1 MGNFDWSRHG
11 CVSNWARNRPAIS
24 SYYFRQPAQSMI
36 PLHQSRKMPAKRTS
50 SYYKPAK
57 RSSRNTRQR
66 LADTCLSD
74 PTPSQNPVDIKCEAK
89 KFFHRSYH
97 GRTVGRIEQKATIA
111 AYLDG
116 PFGLKG
122 LYIAGHPGTGKT
134 AVMTEL
140 LMERDEK
147 THFMVNCI
155 MMGSVKAVTNSIT
168 KHFKV
173 ARMEDLGKVTII
185 LDEVDFLAEKDLNFV
200 TLLYSRS
207 ADLKVIGIANTLD
220 LAITKL
226 PNYTQPVS
234 FPPYSVQDI
243 TAIIANRLEIAN
255 KELQLESVK
264 LLDPLAIELCARK
277 VATTGDLR
285 KALEIIQLAIE
296 AAPAPTATS
305 TVLIDLPVLL
315 KTMEKLMPAT
325 TQNTLSKVSKSL
337 EQCNLHQ
344 KLIII
349 ALLLLRKEKL
359 EARPTLMTV
368 MQEYLRITTVG
379 KLGDALS
386 RSDFLDAI
394 ANLESLG
401 VTRML
406 KAPGSTGASNHNNN
420 ASGKAMDRWSCKVS
434 VEADPG
440 ELNQCMTTGNP
451 LLAAL
456 IK

>member
-1 MGNFDWSRHG
+1 
-11 CVSNWARNRPAIS
+11 
-24 SYYFRQPAQSMI
+24 
-36 PLHQSRKMPAKRTS
+36 MPAKRTS
-50 SYYKPAK
+50 SFYRPAK
-57 RSSRNTRQR
+57 RSTRKR
-66 LADTCLSD
+66 LADTVLSD
-74 PTPSQNPVDIKCEAK
+74 APSEDLHTCDDDAAVDVKSAAK

-97 GRTVGRIEQKATIA
+97 GRTVGRIEQKAVISKF
-111 AYLDG
+111 LDG
-116 PFGLKG
+116 PFGERG

-140 LMERDEK
+140 LMERDQQC
-147 THFMVNCI
+147 HFMVNCI
-155 MMGSVKAVTNSIT
+155 MKGSVKAVTQSIL

-173 ARMEDLGKVTII
+173 KRVEDLQNVTLI
-185 LDEVDFLAEKDLNFV
+185 LDEVDFLADKDINFV
-200 TLLYSRS
+200 TCLYARC
-207 ADLKVIGIANTLD
+207 DIKVVGIANTLD
-220 LAITKL
+220 LAINRL
-226 PNYTQPVS
+226 PNHAQPLS

-243 TAIIANRLEIAN
+243 TAIIASRLEIAN
-255 KELQLESVK
+255 KQLQLGSVK

-285 KALEIIQLAIE
+285 KALELIQLAID
-296 AAPAPTATS
+296 AAPNPTS
-305 TVLIDLPVLL
+305 TTAILIDLPVLL
-315 KTMEKLMPAT
+315 KTMEKLLPSSA
-325 TQNTLSKVSKSL
+325 QNTLSKVSKLL

-349 ALLLLRKEKL
+349 AMLIIRKDQL
-359 EARPTLMTV
+359 EARPTLTAV
-368 MQEYLRITTVG
+368 MQEYLRITAMG

-401 VTRML
+401 VTRIL
-406 KAPGSTGASNHNNN
+406 KAAGGSGGNTGQSA
-420 ASGKAMDRWSCKVS
+420 KTMDRWSCKVS

-440 ELNQCMTTGNP
+440 ELNKCMTGNP